1 MMMYVFV
8 AIGVIAILGLVLKTS
23 WFKGWFGE
31 LQVNLAARFFL
42 NNNYHVVKNV
52 TFPIEDGSTQ
62 IDHIIISP
70 FGVFVVETKNM
81 RGWIFA
87 REQDRY
93 WTQKL
98 HKNHSQKFQNP
109 LRQNYKHT
117 KTLTELLGLPE
128 TKVKS
133 LVVFVGGSTFKTT
146 MPENVTKGFGYIRYL
161 KGHNQRILTEVTIEK
176 ILKTIAQKRLV
187 PGLKTHKAHVQH
199 VKRIVARKQ
208 IEKSRAALEIRQNA
222 DSNK

>member
-1 MMMYVFV
+1 MMMYIFV
-8 AIGVIAILGLVLKTS
+8 AIGVITILGLIFQTP

-42 NNNYHVVKNV
+42 NKDYHVVKNV
-52 TFPIEDGSTQ
+52 TFPTEDGSTQ

-81 RGWIFA
+81 RGWIFG
-87 REQDRY
+87 RERDKY

-109 LRQNYKHT
+109 LRQNYKHM

-133 LVVFVGGSTFKTT
+133 LIVFVGGSTFKTT
-146 MPENVTKGFGYIRYL
+146 MPENVTKGFGCIRYL
-161 KGHNQRILTEVTIEK
+161 KGDNQRILTEVEIEK
-176 ILKTIAQKRLV
+176 IIKTIAQNRLA

-199 VKRIVARKQ
+199 VKRIVVKKQ
-208 IEKSRAALEIRQNA
+208 IEKSHGTFEIRQDA

>member
-8 AIGVIAILGLVLKTS
+8 AIGVIVILGSILQST

-31 LQVNLAARFFL
+31 FQINLASRFFL
-42 NNNYHVVKNV
+42 DKNYHVVNNV
-52 TFPIEDGSTQ
+52 TFPTKDGSTQ
-62 IDHIIISP
+62 VDHIIISP

-81 RGWIFA
+81 RGWIFG
-87 REQDRY
+87 RERDKY

-109 LRQNYKHT
+109 LHQNYKHT
-117 KTLTELLGLPE
+117 KILTELLGLPE

-133 LVVFVGGSTFKTT
+133 LIAFVGDFTFKTT
-146 MPENVTKGFGYIRYL
+146 MPENVTKGFGYLRYL
-161 KGHNQRILTEVTIEK
+161 KGHNQRILTEVENENI
-176 ILKTIAQKRLV
+176 IKTIAQNRLS
-187 PGLKTHKAHVQH
+187 PGLKTHKAHVKH
-199 VKRIVARKQ
+199 INRIIARKQ
-208 IEKSRAALEIRQNA
+208 TKKSHTTFEIRQDD

>member
-8 AIGVIAILGLVLKTS
+8 AIGVIAILGLVLKAS

-42 NNNYHVVKNV
+42 NNDYHVVKNV
-52 TFPIEDGSTQ
+52 TFPTEDGSTQ

-81 RGWIFA
+81 RGWIFG
-87 REQDRY
+87 RERDRY

-161 KGHNQRILTEVTIEK
+161 KGHNQRILTEVEIEK
-176 ILKTIAQKRLV
+176 IIKTIAQSRLA
-187 PGLKTHKAHVQH
+187 PSLKTHKTHVQH

-208 IEKSRAALEIRQNA
+208 IEKSRAETAGHP
-222 DSNK
+222 